1 MALAQRKT
9 EIEAA
14 PLYTEAE
21 YLALEREAE
30 ERHEYLDGVMYAM
43 AGESPKHGDIS
54 VNMVRLISTALL
66 GKPCNTY
73 TKDTKVRS
81 GPLPKW
87 RSNTKG
93 LFSYPDLVVVCGERK
108 YLDQYQDVLVNPT
121 VIIEVLSDRTEWFDR
136 KQKFLRYQQY
146 LPSLVDYVLVSQ
158 NEPTLELYHRPSPKS
173 SQWEFTI
180 VNGLK
185 SRLFIPSLKCW
196 LRLADVYYR
205 VTFPPADFNGS
216 EIKQSKPRS
225 TKRRK
230 SAKPTAKKKPAATA
244 KKKK

>member
-9 EIEAA
+9 EIETA
-14 PLYTEAE
+14 PHYTESE
-21 YLALEREAE
+21 YLTLERKAD
-30 ERHEYLDGVMYAM
+30 ERHEYLDGVIYAM

-54 VNMVRLISTALL
+54 VNLIAEIAMHLK
-66 GKPCNTY
+66 GKDCHTY

-93 LFSYPDLVVVCGERK
+93 LYSYPDLVVVCGERK
-108 YLDQYQDVLVNPT
+108 YLDEYQDVLVNPT
-121 VIIEVLSDRTEWFDR
+121 VIIEVLSNRTEWFDR

-173 SQWEFTI
+173 SQWEFTM

-205 VTFPPADFNGS
+205 VTFPPAENGRG
-216 EIKQSKPRS
+216 EVKQTKPRS
-225 TKRRK
+225 TKSRK
-230 SAKPTAKKKPAATA
+230 SAKPTAKKKSAVTA